1 MNSSEEQVRAAIA
14 EQAGEWFAVNDEGPM
29 DARDSAALAAW
40 LKTSPVHIEEF
51 LGVSA
56 IARDL
61 REARTDPQYSLEA
74 ILARA
79 SAEEE
84 PTVQVLGSRD
94 DFAVRARHSWPW
106 LAGAVAMAA
115 SMVLSLGL
123 FSWWN
128 LRDAGRPPV
137 AESITELRFQTGHG
151 EQLSRRLADNS
162 VLHLNTDSAV
172 TIRYSKTERL
182 VTLTVG
188 QAGFEVAH
196 EPDRPFR
203 VLAGSAVVVDIGTQF
218 DVRLAR
224 NSTVVTVVEGRV
236 EVGPSPMRGTLGR
249 NVGQPQAP
257 RFVELAAGQQVSVA
271 EGEWPAVPITV
282 DVQSTTAWLR
292 QEIVFD
298 HEPLERVVAEYNRYT
313 TKPIEIATPALRN
326 LPISGEFA
334 TNDPD
339 TFIAFLR
346 SLKGVRVEVTSTRI
360 NVSQD

>member
-79 SAEEE
+79 RAEEE
-84 PTVQVLGSRD
+84 PTVQALGSRD
-94 DFAVRARHSWPW
+94 SFAVRARPSRPW

-115 SMVLSLGL
+115 SVVLSLGL

-128 LRDAGRPPV
+128 LRDAGKPPV
-137 AESITELRFQTGHG
+137 AQSNTELRFETGHG
-151 EQLSRRLADNS
+151 EQLSHRLADNS

-172 TIRYSKTERL
+172 TIRYGKTERL
-182 VTLTVG
+182 VTLTAG

-196 EPDRPFR
+196 EPHRPFR
-203 VLAGSAVVVDIGTQF
+203 VLAGSAEVVDIGTQF
-218 DVRLAR
+218 DVRMEQH
-224 NSTVVTVVEGRV
+224 STVVTVVEGRV
-236 EVGPSPMRGTLGR
+236 EVGSYPRLDNLGTSSP
-249 NVGQPQAP
+249 QPHP
-257 RFVELAAGQQVSVA
+257 RRFVELAAGQQVGVT
-271 EGEWPAVPITV
+271 EGEGP
-282 DVQSTTAWLR
+282 TTP
-292 QEIVFD
+292 V
-298 HEPLERVVAEYNRYT
+298 
-313 TKPIEIATPALRN
+313 
-326 LPISGEFA
+326 
-334 TNDPD
+334 
-339 TFIAFLR
+339 
-346 SLKGVRVEVTSTRI
+346 
-360 NVSQD
+360 

>member
-1 MNSSEEQVRAAIA
+1 MNSSEEQIRVAIA

-61 REARTDPQYSLEA
+61 RDARTDPQYSLEE

-79 SAEEE
+79 RAEEE
-84 PTVQVLGSRD
+84 PTVQALGSRD
-94 DFAVRARHSWPW
+94 SFSVRARPSRPW
-106 LAGAVAMAA
+106 LVGAVALAA
-115 SMVLSLGL
+115 SVVLSLGL
-123 FSWWN
+123 ISWWN
-128 LRDAGRPPV
+128 VRHVARPPV
-137 AESITELRFQTGHG
+137 AERITELRFQTGHG

-162 VLHLNTDSAV
+162 VLHLNTDTAV
-172 TIRYSKTERL
+172 TIRYGKTERL
-182 VTLTVG
+182 VTLMVG
-188 QAGFEVAH
+188 QAGFEVVH
-196 EPDRPFR
+196 EPGRPFR
-203 VLAGSAVVVDIGTQF
+203 VLAGSAEVVDIGTQF
-218 DVRLAR
+218 DVRLEHS
-224 NSTVVTVVEGRV
+224 STVVTVIEGRV

-249 NVGQPQAP
+249 NVGQPQAA

-282 DVQSTTAWLR
+282 DVQRTTAWLR

-326 LPISGEFA
+326 LPISGDFA

-346 SLKGVRVEVTSTRI
+346 SLQDVRVEVTPTQI
-360 NVSQD
+360 KVSRD